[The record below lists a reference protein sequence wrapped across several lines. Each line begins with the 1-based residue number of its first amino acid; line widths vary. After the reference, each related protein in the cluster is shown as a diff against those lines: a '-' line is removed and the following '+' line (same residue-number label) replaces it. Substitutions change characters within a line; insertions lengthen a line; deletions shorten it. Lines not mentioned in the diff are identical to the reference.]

1 MNNKNNSASNSSTE
15 HIHPFE
21 PFVSKNTKTLILG
34 TFPGKDFTD
43 PNKEN
48 DKEDWY
54 YGNKRNEFWEL
65 IEYALCCKE
74 NSLKTIKEKKGLLEK
89 HNIGIT
95 DIIKKAKRKE
105 DNNSDKNLY
114 DIDPNDLNSLLDKY
128 KDIDTIVLTSKDMYT
143 RFFKKYYVKTD
154 DAILK
159 QDKNKK
165 IETYEEQGKKINIY
179 YYTFKGRSIRVVPLH
194 TPARKNVA
202 NISIDIK
209 KALYKYILKNNK

>member
-15 HIHPFE
+15 HVHPFE

-74 NSLKTIKEKKGLLEK
+74 NSLRKIKEKKEVLKK

-95 DIIKKAKRKE
+95 DIIKKAKRKA
-105 DNNSDKNLY
+105 DNNSDKNLEVMET
-114 DIDPNDLNSLLDKY
+114 NDLNSLLDKY

-143 RFFKKYYVKTD
+143 KFFKKYYVKTN

-159 QDKNKK
+159 QDKNKEQK
-165 IETYEEQGKKINIY
+165 THEEQGKKINIY
-179 YYTFKGRSIRVVPLH
+179 YYTFKGRPIRVVPLH
-194 TPARKNVA
+194 SPARKNV
-202 NISIDIK
+202 SIDIK